1 MTNNFQVPT
10 QLIKM
15 LKNGNPQQILGD
27 MLQQN
32 SQNPML
38 QNVMSLMNSKDSRGI
53 ETIARNLCKSRGLD
67 ADAMFKE
74 IQQNFQ

>member
-10 QLIKM
+10 QLIRM

-27 MLQQN
+27 
-32 SQNPML
+32 ML